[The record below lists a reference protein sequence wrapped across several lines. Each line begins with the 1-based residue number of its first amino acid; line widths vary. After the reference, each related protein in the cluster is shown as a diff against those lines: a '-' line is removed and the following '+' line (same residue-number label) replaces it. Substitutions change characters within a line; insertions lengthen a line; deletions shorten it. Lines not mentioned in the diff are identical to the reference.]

1 MRKAWIFLAIFVFL
15 IFVGIAWYISGLN
28 RVVRM
33 DEQVN
38 EAWAQIDTQLKRRS
52 ELIPDLVATVKGY
65 AKHEREVFTHVA
77 DARSALAGAKTVAE
91 KIKAA
96 GELEGALGR
105 LLAIVERYPDLKA
118 NQTFIRL
125 MDELSGTANRIA
137 VARVRYNR
145 AVKDFNAHIRE
156 VFGRFFAKRRG
167 LAEPRTYFEVEKE
180 EAEIP
185 PVEF

>member
-33 DEQVN
+33 DEEAS

-52 ELIPDLVATVKGY
+52 ELIPDLVATVKRY
-65 AKHEREVFTHVA
+65 VKHEREVFTHVA
-77 DARSALAGAKTVAE
+77 DARSALAGARTVAE
-91 KIKAA
+91 KLKAA
-96 GELEGALGR
+96 KELDGALAR

-118 NQTFIRL
+118 NQTFLRL
-125 MDELSGTANRIA
+125 MDELSGTTNRIA

-145 AVKDFNAHIRE
+145 AVKTFNAHIRE

-167 LAEPRTYFEVEKE
+167 LAESRTYFVVEKE

-185 PVEF
+185 GVEF

>member
-1 MRKAWIFLAIFVFL
+1 MRKAWIFLVIFVFL
-15 IFVGIAWYISGLN
+15 IGVGIAWYISGLN

-52 ELIPDLVATVKGY
+52 ELIPNLVATVKGY
-65 AKHEREVFTHVA
+65 VKHEREVFTHIA
-77 DARSALAGAKTVAE
+77 DARSALAGAKTIPE

-96 GELEGALGR
+96 TELDGALAR
-105 LLAIVERYPDLKA
+105 LLAIVEQYPELKA
-118 NQTFIRL
+118 NQTFLRL
-125 MDELSGTANRIA
+125 MDELSGTENRIA

-145 AVKDFNAHIRE
+145 AVKAFNAYIRE

-167 LAEPRTYFEVEKE
+167 LAEPRTYFEVGEKE
-180 EAEIP
+180 MEAPE
-185 PVEF
+185 VEF

>member
-1 MRKAWIFLAIFVFL
+1 MKKAWIFLAILVFL
-15 IFVGIAWYISGLN
+15 IFVGVSWYISGLN

-33 DEQVN
+33 DEEVN
-38 EAWAQIDTQLKRRS
+38 ESWAQIDTQLKRRS
-52 ELIPDLVATVKGY
+52 ELIPDLVATAKGY
-65 AKHEREVFTHVA
+65 MKHERAIFTHIA
-77 DARSALAGAKTVAE
+77 DARAALAGAKTVAE
-91 KIKAA
+91 KVNAA
-96 GELEGALGR
+96 RELDGALGR
-105 LLAIVERYPDLKA
+105 LLVVVERYPDLKA

-125 MDELSGTANRIA
+125 MDELAGTANRIA

-145 AVKDFNAHIRE
+145 AVKTFNAHIRE

-167 LAEPRTYFEVEKE
+167 LDEPRTYFEVEEE

>member
-1 MRKAWIFLAIFVFL
+1 MRKAWIFLAIVVFL
-15 IFVGIAWYISGLN
+15 ILVGVAWYISGLN

-33 DEQVN
+33 DEEVN

-65 AKHEREVFTHVA
+65 AKHEREVFTRVA

-91 KIKAA
+91 KLNAA
-96 GELEGALGR
+96 RELDGALAR
-105 LLAIVERYPDLKA
+105 LLAIVERYPELKA

-125 MDELSGTANRIA
+125 MDELAGTTNRIA

-145 AVKDFNAHIRE
+145 AVRDFNAHIRE
-156 VFGRFFAKRRG
+156 VIGRFFAKRRG
-167 LAEPRTYFEVEKE
+167 LAEPRAYFEVEE
-180 EAEIP
+180 EEIEIP
-185 PVEF
+185 AVQF

>member
-1 MRKAWIFLAIFVFL
+1 MRKAWIFLAIIVFL
-15 IFVGIAWYISGLN
+15 IVVGISWYISGLN

-33 DEQVN
+33 DEEVN

-52 ELIPDLVATVKGY
+52 ELIPDLVNTVKGY
-65 AKHEREVFTHVA
+65 AKHERGIFNHIA
-77 DARSALAGAKTVAE
+77 DARSALVGAKTVAE

-96 GELEGALGR
+96 GELDGALAR

-125 MDELSGTANRIA
+125 MDELAGTANRIA

-145 AVKDFNAHIRE
+145 AVRAFNAHIRE

-167 LAEPRTYFEVEKE
+167 LAEPRTYFEVEE
-180 EAEIP
+180 GEAEIP

>member
-1 MRKAWIFLAIFVFL
+1 MKRAWIFLAILVFL
-15 IFVGIAWYISGLN
+15 ILVGTAWYISGLN
-28 RVVRM
+28 RIVRM
-33 DEQVN
+33 DEEVN

-52 ELIPDLVATVKGY
+52 ELIPDLVNAVKGY
-65 AKHEREVFTHVA
+65 VKHEREVLTHIA

-91 KIKAA
+91 KLKAA
-96 GELEGALGR
+96 RELDGALGR
-105 LLAIVERYPDLKA
+105 LLAIVERYPELKA

-125 MDELSGTANRIA
+125 MDELAGTANRIA

-145 AVKDFNAHIRE
+145 AVKAFNAHIRE

-167 LAEPRTYFEVEKE
+167 LAEPRTYFEVQKE
-180 EAEIP
+180 ETEMP

>member
-1 MRKAWIFLAIFVFL
+1 MRKAWIFLAIILFL
-15 IFVGIAWYISGLN
+15 VVVGIAWYVSGLN

-33 DEQVN
+33 DEEVN

-65 AKHEREVFTHVA
+65 AKHEREVFTRIA
-77 DARSALAGAKTVAE
+77 DARSALAGARTVAE
-91 KIKAA
+91 KLEAA
-96 GELEGALGR
+96 RELDGALAR

-125 MDELSGTANRIA
+125 MDELAGTTNRIA

-145 AVKDFNAHIRE
+145 AVKAFNAHIRE
-156 VFGRFFAKRRG
+156 VFGRFFARRRG